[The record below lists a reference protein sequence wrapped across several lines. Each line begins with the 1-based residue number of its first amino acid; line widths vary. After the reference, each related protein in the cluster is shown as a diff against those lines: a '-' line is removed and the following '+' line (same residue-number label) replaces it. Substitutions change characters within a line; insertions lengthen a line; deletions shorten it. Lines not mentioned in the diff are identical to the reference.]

1 MPENVAALF
10 LQIKIRSENIVRGS
24 AAIYCRALHRISS
37 SADGIGK
44 SAPSLDSDIASTVNR
59 NNRTIEAYDR
69 NIAEYLAETPST
81 VDPDP
86 EYHSPGG
93 WLHVYAESLKF
104 RAARSGQTPR
114 VLDLAS
120 GPWPRDGRVYR
131 AYGFDVTLSDASARS
146 VEKLRESGFD
156 ARKINMI
163 ADDFGGP
170 WDGIS
175 INGGVPHLS
184 DDELEKVVEKAAASL
199 SDGGILA
206 YNFKLADSAEF
217 VGHRTILN
225 KGAEKDYYLRSAA
238 ALEPWELSHGLCPLM
253 APAGYSSGGTHR
265 WASKVLVKLHP

>member
-1 MPENVAALF
+1 LPGHIAILL
-10 LQIKIRSENIVRGS
+10 LQIKTRSESIIRDS
-24 AAIYCRALHRISS
+24 ATLYHCGIHRISTGV
-37 SADGIGK
+37 AGIGT
-44 SAPSLDSDIASTVNR
+44 SVPRLDSDIASAVDR

-93 WLHVYAESLKF
+93 WLHVYAESLKL
-104 RAARSGQTPR
+104 RAAQSGQPPR

-120 GPWPRDGRVYR
+120 GPRPRDGRVYR
-131 AYGFDVTLSDASARS
+131 DYGFDVTLSDASARS

-163 ADDFGGP
+163 TDDFGGP

-184 DDELEKVVEKAAASL
+184 DDELDKVVEKAAASL

-206 YNFKLADSAEF
+206 YNFKLADAVEL
-217 VGHRTILN
+217 VGHQRILN
-225 KGAEKDYYLRSAA
+225 KGAEKDYYLRSAE
-238 ALEPWELSHGLCPLM
+238 ALEPWELSHGLFPLM
-253 APAGYSSGGTHR
+253 VPAGYSSGGTHR
-265 WASKVLVKLHP
+265 WASKVLVKLQV